1 MSALK
6 RRRQQGR
13 RNSYKYWPEQTDV
26 AAGDELSVEERTFL
40 LDVLRDNP
48 NLQRLVHLGEEH
60 LELLAKSAHRET
72 FATGEALQTEG
83 SLTNGTFYIVDSGM
97 FEISGR
103 TPFQIVEQNRCVK
116 YLCRPLE
123 PGGPEGISEQTV
135 VSVGRGLCL
144 GDSSMAFNQPRLVTA
159 VATQPSVVW
168 VFGQST
174 FKIIQNKAL
183 LSLMA
188 DSSVQDHDLGGRRFS
203 VGCKSLLDEQVIAEA
218 LAKNANLQRL
228 VPLSSQHIQQ
238 LVNIATRQELPEG
251 KILMHEGDLNAE
263 AFYIV
268 GAGTCEA
275 TGTEPFEVVTV
286 GNSSYFHRAAHTG
299 ESVETIATAKTVRQV
314 GRGHVFGEISMLHC
328 APRFATLKA
337 LEHTTLWAV
346 DRANFQMVQMRAA
359 EDQVKKR
366 VRYLEECSEITS
378 SLPNGF
384 TEALAGI
391 MDAMRLQSGEV
402 LLTEGE
408 LGIAFYILYEGEVLV
423 SSSSKAERTLT
434 ANPSAG
440 THHFFGESALRQT
453 DMHHTATVKVTSPTA
468 TVLVLMQRDY
478 MLLWDQLIENAT
490 APKFERLATVH
501 SPSRLYGGL
510 QLSRL
515 KKTGL
520 IGWGC
525 FGPVELLEDER
536 TKESYAFKVVGK
548 DGILKRGMT
557 QTMLREKTTWQ
568 MPSSLFIIKLVACF
582 NEPAYLGF
590 LLEYASGGDLLTLY
604 QRSGLHGDAGAAR
617 FYVAGVV
624 LALTCL
630 HRMKVIHRN
639 IRPENVLISATG
651 QPKVTDMSLAKL
663 VIGQTFTMCG
673 APQYIAPEVLA
684 GTGHHR
690 AVDWWCL
697 GVMIFEL
704 MAGRTPFDAD
714 HPMRIYWK
722 VMRGIVCVQMPEV
735 CEGITGEL
743 IRSLLSP
750 QAIDRLPMRKGDLQ
764 NVLDHP
770 WYTDFNWPAMKQ
782 RELPPPWVPKLSDST
797 DISHFNPCPQDLLQQ
812 EPFNTG
818 AEDYDWALE
827 FGS

>member
-1 MSALK
+1 MSGLK
-6 RRRQQGR
+6 HRMQQGR
-13 RNSYKYWPEQTDV
+13 RSSFNYSPDQTDV
-26 AAGDELSVEERTFL
+26 VTGGKMSVEERTFL
-40 LDVLRDNP
+40 LDVLRENP
-48 NLQRLVHLGEEH
+48 HLQRLVRLDEEH
-60 LELLAKSAHRET
+60 LELFAKSASRQT
-72 FATGEALQTEG
+72 YAAGEVLMTEG
-83 SLTNGTFYIVDSGM
+83 SLTNSTFYIVDSGM
-97 FEISGR
+97 MEISGY
-103 TPFQIVEQNRCVK
+103 TPFLIVEHNPCTK

-123 PGGPEGISEQTV
+123 LVSPEDTSERTV
-135 VSVGRGLCL
+135 FSVGRGLCI
-144 GDSSMAFNQPRLVTA
+144 GDMSMAFNQPRLATA

-168 VFGQST
+168 VFGQAA
-174 FKIIQNKAL
+174 FKIVQNKAL
-183 LSLMA
+183 LSLMG
-188 DSSVQDHDLGGRRFS
+188 DSSVQDHNPSGQRFS
-203 VGCKSLLDEQVIAEA
+203 VGSKSFLDEQVIAEA
-218 LAKNANLQRL
+218 LAKNANLQML
-228 VPLSSQHIQQ
+228 VPLSSEHIKQ
-238 LVNIATRQELPEG
+238 LVNIATRQELAEG
-251 KILMHEGDLNAE
+251 KILMYEGDLNAE

-268 GAGTCEA
+268 GEGTLEA

-286 GNSSYFHRAAHTG
+286 GNSSYFHNAAHTG
-299 ESVETIATAKTVRQV
+299 ECVETGSTTKTVCQV

-337 LEHTTLWAV
+337 MEHTILWVV